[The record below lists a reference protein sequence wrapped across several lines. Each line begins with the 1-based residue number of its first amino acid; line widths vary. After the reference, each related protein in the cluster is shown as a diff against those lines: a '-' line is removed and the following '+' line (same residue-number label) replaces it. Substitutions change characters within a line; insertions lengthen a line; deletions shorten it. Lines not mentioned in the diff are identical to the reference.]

1 MKLSLRQLQV
11 LRLLRRHLQEM
22 IAATAHARNQGITLE
37 NQLLR
42 QHLRWVERTL
52 LEEHPDPDELIANM
66 RKLEGAA
73 EALVRVAN
81 DMIGG
86 A

>member
-1 MKLSLRQLQV
+1 MRLSRKQLQV
-11 LRLLRRHLQEM
+11 LRLLRLHLKELIEDSHGATCREHAAANRVARH
-22 IAATAHARNQGITLE
+22 
-37 NQLLR
+37 
-42 QHLRWVERTL
+42 HLRWVERTL
-52 LEEHPDPDELIANM
+52 LEEHPNPNELAANM

-73 EALVRVAN
+73 GALVRVTK